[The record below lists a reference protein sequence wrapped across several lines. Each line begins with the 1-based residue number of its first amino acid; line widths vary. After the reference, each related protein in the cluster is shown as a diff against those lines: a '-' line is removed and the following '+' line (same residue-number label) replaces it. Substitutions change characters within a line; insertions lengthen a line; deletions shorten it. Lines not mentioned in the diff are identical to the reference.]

1 MFIYKLGEKKL
12 SKMQTDQVFKDKT
25 LWQEVFFCFLV
36 TLFIFVA
43 KWNKSPNW
51 T

>member
-1 MFIYKLGEKKL
+1 MFIYKVGGKKL
-12 SKMQTDQVFKDKT
+12 RKMQTDQVFKDKT
-25 LWQEVFFCFLV
+25 LRQEVFCFLV